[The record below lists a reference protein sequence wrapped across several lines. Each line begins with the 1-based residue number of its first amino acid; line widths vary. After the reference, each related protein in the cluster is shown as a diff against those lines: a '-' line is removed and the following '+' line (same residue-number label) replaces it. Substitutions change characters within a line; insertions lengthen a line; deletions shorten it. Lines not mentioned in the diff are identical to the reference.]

1 MVLRERRLGVRC
13 RGRSWFG
20 RRSRS
25 WFCCRSRSWFWSR
38 SRCWFCCG
46 SCCWFC
52 CGSRCWSR
60 GVWVIEGWREVCWRG
75 LFGLLFFLFLF
86 DFFLEGFFLFFGH
99 GDIEDFLFGSAFV
112 FGAQEFL
119 GDFGFFFV
127 DNFFDIASDEFE
139 VGEFWGHEG
148 RFGQDRLIDSGEFF
162 AFIEQ
167 FAKFFVGGFA
177 IDGLFEVFDED
188 RIGFDG
194 CSAFEAGEVLPVL
207 ARWAQ
212 DGRREALSVGSFF
225 VALATVCEA

>member
-1 MVLRERRLGVRC
+1 M
-13 RGRSWFG
+13 
-20 RRSRS
+20 
-25 WFCCRSRSWFWSR
+25 
-38 SRCWFCCG
+38 
-46 SCCWFC
+46 
-52 CGSRCWSR
+52 
-60 GVWVIEGWREVCWRG
+60 
-75 LFGLLFFLFLF
+75 LFFLLLF
-86 DFFLEGFFLFFGH
+86 DFFLEGFFLFFGQ
-99 GDIEDFLFGSAFV
+99 GDIEDFFFGSTFV

-167 FAKFFVGGFA
+167 FAKFLVGGFA

-212 DGRREALSVGSFF
+212 DRRREALGVGSFF
-225 VALATVCEA
+225 VPLATVCKA